1 MSLSRM
7 RTKHCA
13 AIVEVF
19 PAAMHRLCG
28 WHLEKNCVQRVKD
41 TKFRKVFKKAI
52 YANFEVEDFETTSR
66 CEGINAYIKG
76 FLKSTDSILELV
88 HSLDRIVKDYRN
100 KEVTAQ
106 FYSTYYSPVLNTGLD
121 SIELFASKLYT

>member
-52 YANFEVEDFETTSR
+52 YANFE
-66 CEGINAYIKG
+66 G